1 MVSLF
6 IAINRPK
13 LMDNKSLLYLWF
25 LFFSSLAP
33 VVMVS
38 LMD

>member
-1 MVSLF
+1 MVSFF

-13 LMDNKSLLYLWF
+13 LMDDKSLLYFWF
-25 LFFSSLAP
+25 LFFSLAP